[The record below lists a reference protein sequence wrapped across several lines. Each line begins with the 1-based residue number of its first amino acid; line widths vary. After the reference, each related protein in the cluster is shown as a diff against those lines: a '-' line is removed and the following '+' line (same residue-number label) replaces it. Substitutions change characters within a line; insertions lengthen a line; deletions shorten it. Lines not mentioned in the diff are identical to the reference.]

1 MTRGKHSLPPRKSNY
16 RRISLLAAPAVTAAV
31 VGVGVVTTDLG
42 PGAVAPTP
50 FAGDS
55 ISAAQA
61 AAQAASRTTPM
72 SRDSDRM
79 APTTLTEQNAPATAN
94 AHFWATE
101 DLLVRGAPRKDAK
114 TFGEVDVASRVGVT
128 GIRENGFAQVL
139 VKGSLRWVSAAY
151 LDKEKPTGPDA
162 LPIVNRAC
170 SGTSGVE
177 GGLTSSAIRV
187 YRAVCNNFP
196 EVTRYGGRDNHG
208 EHSTGRAIDIM
219 TSDVNLGTRIAEF
232 LRVNARTFDI
242 YDVIWRQRIY
252 TQQRGGEGWRSM
264 SNRGSATANHMDH
277 VHVSVY

>member
-1 MTRGKHSLPPRKSNY
+1 MTRGKHSLPPRQSKY

-31 VGVGVVTTDLG
+31 VGVGVVTTDLD
-42 PGAVAPTP
+42 PGSVDLTP

-55 ISAAQA
+55 ISAA
-61 AAQAASRTTPM
+61 AQAADRETPM

-79 APTTLTEQNAPATAN
+79 APASLSEQTGPPTAS
-94 AHFWATE
+94 AHLFATE

-114 TFGEVDVASRVGVT
+114 TFGEVETASRLGVT

-151 LDKEKPTGPDA
+151 LDKKKPTGPDA
-162 LPIVNRAC
+162 LPIVDRPCA
-170 SGTSGVE
+170 GTSGVE
-177 GGLTSSAIRV
+177 GGLTTRAVRV

-196 EVTRYGGRDNHG
+196 EITRYGGRDNHG

-219 TSDVNLGTRIAEF
+219 VSDVSLGTRIAEF
-232 LRVNARTFDI
+232 LRVNASTFDI